1 MGIELRTPSDDD
13 WVAISHF
20 DGRTF
25 GATYTAEEIERQRPM
40 HDMSRFRVADD
51 GRQIVGVAGSYQLD
65 ATLPGGEI
73 VRMGGVTWVGVAA
86 THRRRGVMRR
96 LIAAVHDDIDAR
108 GEPLASLYASEGGIY
123 HHVGYGTATQV
134 RVTSI
139 DARSAQM
146 RPEFAPAP
154 GAVRYVEGDD
164 VVPTLDRIWTRF
176 RSMRAGEIGR
186 SRVDH
191 EYLVA
196 GGSTERDGYSA
207 IAYLAHRDGYAA
219 YRTKMEWN
227 DGHPAHSVA
236 VNEVAAATP
245 DAHAALWYTLL
256 NLDLVG
262 TITSR
267 AIAID
272 DPLPM
277 MLENPRSMRT
287 TNLNDGVWLN
297 VRDIPACFGARTY
310 RTAERFVIEVD
321 AVRWAIEAGPDGA
334 SCSPVKSRPDFVTSH
349 GPFSALLYGGVL
361 PSALVAGRRMSARRT
376 DALARADI
384 FFTTSLAPHCLS
396 LY

>member
-13 WVAISHF
+13 WTAISQF

-25 GATYTAEEIERQRPM
+25 GATYTAEEVERQRPM
-40 HDMSRFRVADD
+40 HDMSRFRVAHD
-51 GRQIVGVAGSYQLD
+51 GRQIVGVAGSYELD
-65 ATLPGGEI
+65 ATLPGRQV

-96 LIAAVHDDIDAR
+96 LIGAVHDDIDAR
-108 GEPLASLYASEGGIY
+108 EEPLASLYGSEGGIY

-139 DARSAQM
+139 DVRTAAM
-146 RPEFAPAP
+146 RPEFEPAP
-154 GAVRYVEGDD
+154 GSVRYVDSDD
-164 VVPTLDRIWTRF
+164 LVPTLERIWTRF
-176 RSMRAGEIGR
+176 RSRRAGEIGR
-186 SRVDH
+186 SRADH
-191 EYLVA
+191 EYFVA
-196 GGSTERDGYSA
+196 SGVTERDGYSA
-207 IAYLAHRDGYAA
+207 VAYLAHRDGYAA
-219 YRTKMEWN
+219 YRTKMQWN
-227 DGHPAHSVA
+227 DGHPAHTVA
-236 VNEVAAATP
+236 VSEVAAATS

-267 AIAID
+267 SIAID

-277 MLENPRSMRT
+277 MLQNPRSLRT

-297 VRDIPACFGARTY
+297 VRDVPSCFGARTY
-310 RTAERFVIEVD
+310 RTAERFVVQVD
-321 AVRWAIEAGPDGA
+321 DARWAIDGGPDGA
-334 SCSPVKSRPDFVTSH
+334 SCTRVKSRPDLVTSH

-361 PSALVAGRRMSARRT
+361 PSALVAGGRMNARRA
-376 DALARADI
+376 DALERADV
-384 FFTTSLAPHCLS
+384 FFTTSLAPHCQS